1 MGDKGRDGAGDTHT
15 CRPRLLVTIVLP
27 SPPRGQ
33 FQQRNLNFLFEAS
46 VQYDLADGG
55 ADRLM
60 LLARSSST
68 DRRPHFYAA
77 SMMPRQQAVHRSRV
91 TRIIVLLALL
101 NDAALRAQS
110 PSSRNN
116 YAACTAVYLQL
127 YSNFVFII
135 TKQVPVGR

>member
-1 MGDKGRDGAGDTHT
+1 
-15 CRPRLLVTIVLP
+15 VTIVLP

-68 DRRPHFYAA
+68 DRRPHLYDA

-110 PSSRNN
+110 PSSRKN
-116 YAACTAVYLQL
+116 YTVCTRRYYFKLLVVL
-127 YSNFVFII
+127 
-135 TKQVPVGR
+135 